1 MEHAA
6 VLPINTHV
14 TALINLQGITA
25 KVSSQLEQI
34 KLRQTEQSVK
44 SPGAPYHL
52 ICFLYR

>member
-44 SPGAPYHL
+44 SPGAPYHF
-52 ICFLYR
+52 CFLYR